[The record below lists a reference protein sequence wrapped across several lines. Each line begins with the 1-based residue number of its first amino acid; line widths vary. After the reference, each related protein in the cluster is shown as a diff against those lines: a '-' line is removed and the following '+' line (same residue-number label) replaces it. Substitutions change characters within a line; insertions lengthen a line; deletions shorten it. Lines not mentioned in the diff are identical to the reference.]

1 MTTSTVNL
9 ESLSSDVAAELQQ
22 FLADADLEASL
33 HLVFAEGIHQQLATD
48 LIQDFVRVE
57 VPPE

>member
-33 HLVFAEGIHQQLATD
+33 HLVLAEGIHQQLATD